1 MKSTV
6 AFLCNLCYNV
16 GTSQK
21 RMKRMRIKRHASSV
35 NMTDVALKAGVSQS
49 TVSRVLS
56 RHPGI
61 SSSTR
66 ELVRNALRELGYKP
80 ENGKTIPDLSEEKTV
95 LDLIMCPLPEQRD
108 PFALDF
114 FSRILQGAADA
125 ADGTCYRI
133 QTSTLPAGAE
143 DPAKDFSGKG
153 AILLGYPTELL
164 RRKLKERGIPYLV
177 ISGDISV
184 GRDEDLVSP
193 DNFECGIE
201 GARFLLSRGYRRIG
215 FMLSPHNL
223 DRYAGFEY
231 FYRLQG
237 MEIKQSDLRLVRN
250 TDISSFIELILQ
262 WIAEKDLPEALVVGF
277 NDSAD
282 AVETILKQNG
292 IRVPEEVF
300 LLSFDHNPER
310 INRPCL
316 CSKPYEMGR
325 IAVTRLI
332 EKIQKPESPVRWS
345 VIPMTLE
352 GTKTNCNPKKGET
365 HV

>member
-1 MKSTV
+1 
-6 AFLCNLCYNV
+6 
-16 GTSQK
+16 
-21 RMKRMRIKRHASSV
+21 MRIKRHANSV

-61 SSSTR
+61 SDSTR
-66 ELVRNALRELGYKP
+66 ELVQNALRELGYRP
-80 ENGKTIPDLSEEKTV
+80 ETGKAESTAPLEKTV
-95 LDLIMCPLPEQRD
+95 LDLVMCPLPEQRD

-125 ADGTCYRI
+125 ASGTCYRI
-133 QTSTLPAGAE
+133 QTSTLSAGAE
-143 DPAKDFSGKG
+143 ELTREISGRG
-153 AILLGYPTELL
+153 AILLGYPTEHL
-164 RRKLKERGIPYLV
+164 RRELKENGIPYLV

-201 GARFLLSRGYRRIG
+201 GARFLIARGYRRVG
-215 FMLSPHNL
+215 FMLSRHNL

-231 FYRLQG
+231 FFRMQG
-237 MEIKQSDLRLVRN
+237 MEIRPSDLRLVRN
-250 TDISSFIELILQ
+250 TDISSFIEMILQ
-262 WIAEKDLPEALVVGF
+262 WVSEKDLPEAIVVGF
-277 NDSAD
+277 NDSAN

-292 IRVPEEVF
+292 FQVPEDVF
-300 LLSFDHNPER
+300 LLSFDHNPAR

-332 EKIQKPESPVRWS
+332 EKIQNPESPVRWS
-345 VIPMTLE
+345 IIPMTLE
-352 GTKTNCNPKKGET
+352 GAETDCNPKKGET
-365 HV
+365 HA